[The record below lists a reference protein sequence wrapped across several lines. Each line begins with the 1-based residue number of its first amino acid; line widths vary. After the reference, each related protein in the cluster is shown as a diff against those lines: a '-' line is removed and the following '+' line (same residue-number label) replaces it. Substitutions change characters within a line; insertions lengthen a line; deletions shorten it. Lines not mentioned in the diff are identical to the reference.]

1 MRTSS
6 WSHLWLLWRCQL
18 QLWLHLLIVLQ
29 QSQSDKAGTDPFLPL
44 TPILNELSFS
54 APSSCRDHLT
64 HSPGKLHLQ
73 DYIELYVTFTWGNR
87 VDTFIGVGW
96 LLDHHKLG
104 ITSHVRGACE
114 STFCLLFGQQHRL
127 LLTAAME
134 DALKEEINFVTDSG
148 LLFVQKMSWRLE
160 CRALF
165 WWWRRVLISAVIRL
179 FRQNESQAHHDRH
192 AGNAHVDKPDT
203 VPVAVGQA
211 YMKCCFT

>member
-1 MRTSS
+1 MIKQELT
-6 WSHLWLLWRCQL
+6 HFLL
-18 QLWLHLLIVLQ
+18 
-29 QSQSDKAGTDPFLPL
+29 L

-54 APSSCRDHLT
+54 APSSCRVHLT
-64 HSPGKLHLQ
+64 ESPGKLHLQ
-73 DYIELYVTFTWGNR
+73 HYIELVIFTWGNR
-87 VDTFIGVGW
+87 EDAFIVGVCW
-96 LLDHHKLG
+96 LLDKHESG
-104 ITSHVRGACE
+104 ITSRLRGACE
-114 STFCLLFGQQHRL
+114 STFCLLFGLQHRL

-134 DALKEEINFVTDSG
+134 DALKEGIHFVTDSG
-148 LLFVQKMSWRLE
+148 LLFVQKKSWKLK

-165 WWWRRVLISAVIRL
+165 WCWRRVLISAVIRL